1 MSELLYVI
9 LYHCHQRHCG
19 PEFCDPSQ
27 TGRHPAQHQLG
38 VVTVPVVGLDGPL
51 QKNIII

>member
-19 PEFCDPSQ
+19 PEFCDPPQ
-27 TGRHPAQHQLG
+27 TGRHPAQHQAG
-38 VVTVPVVGLDGPL
+38 CGHGTSSWVDGPL